1 MWMVYVLLC
10 ITLWGITG
18 IFYKK
23 GADIEDKY
31 IHLKYSIIVGLI
43 FFIIALGYI
52 IVRDE
57 PFSIWESVIRFWPV
71 TLYGIAYAIVNTI
84 TFKGYLYNEVSVNAP
99 IENTANGS
107 YVMILIAV
115 YAMLGR
121 VNSIWE
127 VLTVYKIIGILCIF
141 LGLLFLGIV
150 QHSEAKALGKKETF
164 KEGASALIFP
174 IVFSMMDGLE
184 TIVTGVCMDK
194 RLGYAMPEGDA
205 VIIGGM
211 EYALFALSF
220 WIFVSI
226 KEKRVFNPLT
236 KRNLPFIGGA
246 ICDNVAIVFYAYA
259 MAIDSVATDPLL
271 AIYPVLTV
279 LLSRII
285 LKERLSV
292 KQYLCVALLLSGSV
306 VIVIGQNI

>member
-1 MWMVYVLLC
+1 MVYVLLC

-23 GADIEDKY
+23 GANIEDKY

-71 TLYGIAYAIVNTI
+71 TLFGIAYAIINTI
-84 TFKGYLYNEVSVNAP
+84 TFKGYLYNDASVNAP

-121 VNSIWE
+121 VDSLWE
-127 VLTVYKIIGILCIF
+127 ILTVYKIIGILCIF

-164 KEGASALIFP
+164 KAGASALIFP

-211 EYALFALSF
+211 EYALFALGF